1 MNWKAYYYLMNITI
15 MATFA
20 FAIFGFRRFELS
32 FYIPVIIGG
41 ALLTWFF
48 ISVGGV
54 SLGKYRWAEMQKEE
68 ARKVKESKTKPSPS
82 DAPMTQ
88 LEKEQQKKQNE
99 TAEKLIQ
106 KKREAFIDK

>member
-1 MNWKAYYYLMNITI
+1 

-48 ISVGGV
+48 ISVGGT
-54 SLGKYRWAEMQKEE
+54 SLGKHRLAEMQKQE
-68 ARKVKESKTKPSPS
+68 ALKVKDFKTKPSPS

-106 KKREAFIDK
+106 KKRDAFINR

>member
-1 MNWKAYYYLMNITI
+1 MNWKSYYYLMNITI
-15 MATFA
+15 IATFA

-32 FYIPVIIGG
+32 FYISVIIGG

-48 ISVGGV
+48 ISVGGK
-54 SLGKYRWAEMQKEE
+54 SLGKYRLAEMRKDE
-68 ARKVKESKTKPSPS
+68 ARNVKESKNKPSPS

-88 LEKEQQKKQNE
+88 LEKERQKKQNE

-106 KKREAFIDK
+106 KKRDAFKNK